1 MNKTIVELR
10 NIEKRYGDFTVF
22 SDVNLE
28 IGTNQTISICGDS
41 GSGKTTLVN
50 VVGLLESPTSGSVIW
65 DGQDVTKNSLKTIS
79 RTRSS
84 IFGYIFQHSNMIPEL
99 NVIENILLPKMI
111 SSYVTDDDKKFSYEL
126 LKYVGLSGAEKNDV
140 QTLSGGEKQRVSV
153 IRAIINRPKVI
164 IADEPTGSL
173 DETSGMNV
181 MKVIIDVCERN
192 GSSLILIT
200 HNPKFAQMMDK
211 KFVLNKG
218 NLAQIS

>member
-22 SDVNLE
+22 SGVNLE

-111 SSYVTDDDKKFSYEL
+111 SSCVTDDDKKFANAL

-181 MKVIIDVCERN
+181 MKVIMDICEKN
-192 GSSLILIT
+192 SSSLILIT

-218 NLAQIS
+218 ALTQIS

>member
-22 SDVNLE
+22 SGVNLE

-50 VVGLLESPTSGSVIW
+50 VVGLLEPPTSGSVIW

-111 SSYVTDDDKKFSYEL
+111 SSCVTDDYKKFANAL

-181 MKVIIDVCERN
+181 MKVIMDICEKN
-192 GSSLILIT
+192 SSSLILIT

-218 NLAQIS
+218 ALTQIS

>member
-50 VVGLLESPTSGSVIW
+50 VIGLLEPPTSGSVIW
-65 DGQDVTKNSLKTIS
+65 DGQDVTKNSLKIIS
-79 RTRSS
+79 KLRSS
-84 IFGYIFQHSNMIPEL
+84 MFGYIFQHSNMITEL

-111 SSYVTDDDKKFSYEL
+111 SSYVTDDDKKFANAL

-153 IRAIINRPKVI
+153 IRAIINCPKVI

-181 MKVIIDVCERN
+181 MKVIIDVCNRN

-200 HNPKFAQMMDK
+200 HNPKFAQMMNK

>member
-22 SDVNLE
+22 SGVNLE

-50 VVGLLESPTSGSVIW
+50 VVGLLEPPTSGSVIW

-111 SSYVTDDDKKFSYEL
+111 SSCVTDDYKKFSNAL

-181 MKVIIDVCERN
+181 MKVIMDICEKN
-192 GSSLILIT
+192 SSSLILIT

-218 NLAQIS
+218 ALTQIS

>member
-22 SDVNLE
+22 SGVNLE

-50 VVGLLESPTSGSVIW
+50 VVGLLEPPTSGSVIW

-111 SSYVTDDDKKFSYEL
+111 SSCVTDDYKKFANAL

-181 MKVIIDVCERN
+181 MKVIMDICEKN
-192 GSSLILIT
+192 SSSLILIT

>member
-50 VVGLLESPTSGSVIW
+50 VIGLLEPPTSGSVIW
-65 DGQDVTKNSLKTIS
+65 DGQDVTKNSLKIIS
-79 RTRSS
+79 KLRSS
-84 IFGYIFQHSNMIPEL
+84 MFGYIFQHSNMITEL

-111 SSYVTDDDKKFSYEL
+111 SSYVTDDDKKFANAL

-153 IRAIINRPKVI
+153 IRAIINCPKVI

-173 DETSGMNV
+173 DETSGVNV
-181 MKVIIDVCERN
+181 MKVIIDVCHSN

-218 NLAQIS
+218 NLTKIS

>member
-22 SDVNLE
+22 SGVNLE

-50 VVGLLESPTSGSVIW
+50 VIGLLEPPTSGSVIW

-84 IFGYIFQHSNMIPEL
+84 IFGYIFQHSNMITEL

-111 SSYVTDDDKKFSYEL
+111 SSCVTDDYKKFANAL